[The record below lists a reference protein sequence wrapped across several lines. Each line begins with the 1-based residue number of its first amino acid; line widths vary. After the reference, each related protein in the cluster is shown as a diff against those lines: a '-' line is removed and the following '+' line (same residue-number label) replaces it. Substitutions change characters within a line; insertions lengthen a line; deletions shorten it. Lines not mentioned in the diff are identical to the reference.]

1 MANHFKFFMALSA
14 VVLFASCEKA
24 VLDEDSEEGG
34 VEAPATARLNII
46 TRGATSD
53 ENTVKDGRIYIFNEE
68 GKCVNLLSTD
78 EEDNTAT
85 VMMPA
90 GTYNL
95 YAVGGEDLSRFIL
108 PSQEVA
114 TPNSVIKR
122 MSDKAMDDLLM
133 RSTTVTIADGETLKQ
148 TIALAHKVIC
158 IDELEIKQ
166 VPINVTKVEIMLT
179 PLYSGVYLDGTYPDT
194 PTESYRILL
203 NKQKDE
209 KTWKASPNQMLF
221 PSKGMPNIK
230 ITFTTEAGTSSYS
243 YTATEEFPANHHYTI
258 SGTCKAEQGIT
269 LTGILTSEDWGEKR
283 TIEFD
288 FDNDNKGFASPVA
301 GKYCSGYYVV
311 SVDAT
316 QRTAVL
322 LSPDTIKYT
331 APTESEK
338 AADWLKALN
347 TALASMEK
355 PSGITNSWRLP
366 TLTEAACFTTGSQ
379 AVFVEGKGSTK
390 SFYATKDG
398 ELVWTY
404 GKETSK
410 GKEQISG
417 TTGFADFVK
426 LRPVIDIKY

>member
-1 MANHFKFFMALSA
+1 MANHFKFFIALSA

-24 VLDEDSEEGG
+24 VFDEDSEEGG

-114 TPNSVIKR
+114 TPKSMIKR
-122 MSDKAMDDLLM
+122 MPDKAMDDLLM
-133 RSTTVTIADGETLKQ
+133 KSTTVTIADGETLNQ

-158 IDELEIKQ
+158 IDELEIQQ
-166 VPINVTKVEIMLT
+166 VPVSVTKVEVMLT
-179 PLYSGVYLDGTYPDT
+179 PLYSSVYLDGTYPDT
-194 PTESYRILL
+194 PTESYRIIL
-203 NKQKDE
+203 NKQGDE
-209 KTWKASPNQMLF
+209 KTWKASPSQMLF

-230 ITFTTEAGTSSYS
+230 ITFTSETGTSSYS
-243 YTATEEFPANHHYTI
+243 YTATEEFPANHHYAI
-258 SGTCKAEQGIT
+258 SGTCKATQGVT

-283 TIEFD
+283 TITFD
-288 FDNDNKGFASPVA
+288 FDDDNKSYANPVA

-311 SVDAT
+311 SADAAK
-316 QRTAVL
+316 RTAVL
-322 LSPDTIKYT
+322 LSPDTIRYT
-331 APTESEK
+331 APAQDKEAS
-338 AADWLKALN
+338 AWLEAIN
-347 TALASMEK
+347 TALAAAEK
-355 PSGITNSWRLP
+355 PAGVTNNWRLP
-366 TLTEAACFTTGSQ
+366 TLAEAACFTTGSQ
-379 AVFVEGKGSTK
+379 AVFVDGKGTTK
-390 SFYATKDG
+390 TFYATKDG
-398 ELVWTY
+398 ELVWTF

-410 GKEQISG
+410 GKEQTYG
-417 TTGFADFVK
+417 TTKLADFIK
-426 LRPVIDIKY
+426 LRPVIDITY

>member
-24 VLDEDSEEGG
+24 VFDEDSEEGG

-46 TRGATSD
+46 TRGTAGD

-114 TPNSVIKR
+114 TPKSMIQR

-133 RSTTVTIADGETLKQ
+133 KSTTVTIADGETLNQ

-158 IDELEIKQ
+158 IDELEIQQ
-166 VPINVTKVEIMLT
+166 VPVSVTKVEVMLT
-179 PLYSGVYLDGTYPDT
+179 PLYSGVCLDGTYPDT
-194 PTESYRILL
+194 PTESYRIIL
-203 NKQKDE
+203 NKQGDE
-209 KTWKASPNQMLF
+209 KTWKASPSQMLF

-230 ITFTTEAGTSSYS
+230 ITFTSETGTSSYS
-243 YTATEEFPANHHYTI
+243 YTATEEFPANHHYAI
-258 SGTCKAEQGIT
+258 SGTCKATQGVT

-283 TIEFD
+283 TITFD
-288 FDNDNKGFASPVA
+288 FDDHNKGFGTPVA

-311 SVDAT
+311 SADAAK
-316 QRTAVL
+316 RTAVL

-331 APTESEK
+331 APAQDKTVD
-338 AADWLKALN
+338 AWLEAIN
-347 TALASMEK
+347 TALATTEK
-355 PSGITNSWRLP
+355 PAGVTNNWRLP
-366 TLTEAACFTTGSQ
+366 TLTEAACFTIGSQ
-379 AVFVEGKGSTK
+379 AVFVEEKGYTK
-390 SFYATKDG
+390 TFYATKDG
-398 ELVWTY
+398 ELVWTF

-410 GKEQISG
+410 GKEQTYG
-417 TTGFADFVK
+417 TTKLADFIK
-426 LRPVIDIKY
+426 LRPVIDITY